1 MMEMYIVTKNK
12 LLITFCLIVLSI
24 TVISVFCISNNG
36 SYSQTSCNVKGRVID
51 TGYSSVIY
59 ETPNGYK
66 KEIRHYI
73 TVVDLENEEEVCLF
87 TKKYQSDYFDIAVG
101 DCVDVIYTREDI
113 TGFWVI
119 ISLKQHQ
126 NN

>member
-1 MMEMYIVTKNK
+1 MRLSELYDYAYCPQYVIEYLKGMCLPEKWSFGDRDDNSILKSYLEHTFRKIREEGK
-12 LLITFCLIVLSI
+12 L
-24 TVISVFCISNNG
+24 
-36 SYSQTSCNVKGRVID
+36 
-51 TGYSSVIY
+51 Y
-59 ETPNGYK
+59 ETDSYAVFHTG
-66 KEIRHYI
+66 
-73 TVVDLENEEEVCLF
+73 LF